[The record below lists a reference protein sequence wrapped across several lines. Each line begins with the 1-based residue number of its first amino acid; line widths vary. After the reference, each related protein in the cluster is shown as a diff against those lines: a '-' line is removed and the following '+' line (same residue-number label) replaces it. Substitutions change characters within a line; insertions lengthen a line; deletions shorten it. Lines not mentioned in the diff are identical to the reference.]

1 MKQSAKKINS
11 DAPIL
16 RSPGGVK
23 FRVTA
28 GSKWKFTRAVQRDPR
43 YSKLQKQ
50 LLTVLIDMTNEGRND
65 DESRWGYAYPGYDK
79 LATECGCT
87 RRAVIENITKLEEKA
102 ALKVHRSA
110 GQRASGRKGHG
121 GGGGRD
127 NANLYFLCDWTEF
140 GDTENGERETVHA
153 MHCFEETVNGK
164 RETVNGKRETVNG
177 AHGNG
182 EPASPDSS
190 LYPSEKPVSKNTQE
204 HDPAH
209 ADRWAGRFDQVPME
223 TPIPADPHGM
233 SQRERFEFLKRV
245 WESSGRRESGEAPAW
260 ESFRRLEASRSSC
273 TDFVGILQSID
284 ECRGVHCRPPVD
296 LTGGMS
302 FAEFLNDWLA
312 AIAESDRFEA
322 LRQRTKDADLS
333 PQACDMDEPF

>member
-1 MKQSAKKINS
+1 MKHSAKKINA

-16 RSPGGVK
+16 RSPDGVE

-28 GSKWKFTRAVQRDPR
+28 GSKWKFTRAVQRNPR

-50 LLTVLIDMTNEGRND
+50 LLTILIDMTNEGRSD
-65 DESRWGYAYPGYDK
+65 DKSRWGYAYPGYDK
-79 LATECGCT
+79 VAAECGCT
-87 RRAVIENITKLEEKA
+87 RRAAIENINKLEEMG

-110 GQRASGRKGHG
+110 GQRASGKRGHG

-140 GDTENGERETVHA
+140 GRAENSERETVHA

-164 RETVNGKRETVNG
+164 GETVNGKRETVNCTQD
-177 AHGNG
+177 NG

-204 HDPAH
+204 HDPAP
-209 ADRWAGRFDQVPME
+209 ADREAGCWGERPME
-223 TPIPADPHGM
+223 TQVPANHHGM
-233 SQRERFEFLKRV
+233 SQRERFEFLKEV
-245 WESSGRRESGEAPAW
+245 WESGGRRERDDALAW
-260 ESFRRLEASRSSC
+260 NSFCQLEASHRSC
-273 TDFVGILQSID
+273 TDFVGFVQSID
-284 ECRGVHCRPPVD
+284 QCRGVHCRQPVD
-296 LTGGMS
+296 FTGGMS

-312 AIAESDRFEA
+312 AIAESDELEA

>member
-1 MKQSAKKINS
+1 MKRSAKKIKS

-16 RSPGGVK
+16 RSPDGVE

-79 LATECGCT
+79 LAAECGCT
-87 RRAVIENITKLEEKA
+87 RRAAIENVAKLEEKE

-110 GQRASGRKGHG
+110 GQRASGKKGHG

-127 NANLYFLCDWTEF
+127 NGNLYFLSGWTEF
-140 GDTENGERETVHA
+140 GRTENNERETVHA

-164 RETVNGKRETVNG
+164 RETVNGKRATVNG
-177 AHGNG
+177 EHGNG

-190 LYPSEKPVSKNTQE
+190 MNPSEKPASKNTQE
-204 HDPAH
+204 HDRARE
-209 ADRWAGRFDQVPME
+209 DREAGCLDDGPME
-223 TPIPADPHGM
+223 TPIPASHHGM
-233 SQRERFEFLKRV
+233 SQRERFEFLKGV
-245 WESSGRRESGEAPAW
+245 WEASGRREHDEAPAW
-260 ESFRRLEASRSSC
+260 DSFRQLEASHRSC
-273 TDFVGILQSID
+273 TDFVGFVQSID
-284 ECRGVHCRPPVD
+284 ECRGVHCSQPVD

-312 AIAESDRFEA
+312 AIAESDELEA
-322 LRQRTKDADLS
+322 LRQRTKDVDLS

>member
-1 MKQSAKKINS
+1 MKHSVKKINS

-16 RSPGGVK
+16 RSPDGVE

-28 GSKWKFTRAVQRDPR
+28 GSKWKFTRAVQRNTG
-43 YSKLQKQ
+43 YSILQKQ
-50 LLTVLIDMTNEGRND
+50 LLTVLIDTTNEGRID
-65 DESRWGYAYPGYDK
+65 DQSRWGYAYPGYDK
-79 LATECGCT
+79 LAAECGCS
-87 RRAVIENITKLEEKA
+87 RRAVIKNIAKLEEKG

-110 GQRASGRKGHG
+110 GQRASGMKGHG

-127 NANLYFLCDWTEF
+127 NGNLYFLRDWTEF
-140 GDTENGERETVHA
+140 GRAENSERETVHA
-153 MHCFEETVNGK
+153 MHCFEETVNRK

-177 AHGNG
+177 ARVNG
-182 EPASPDSS
+182 EPAAPDSS
-190 LYPSEKPVSKNTQE
+190 LYPSEKPVSRNTQE

-209 ADRWAGRFDQVPME
+209 ADREAGYLDDCPME
-223 TPIPADPHGM
+223 TPIPADHHGM

-245 WESSGRRESGEAPAW
+245 WESSGPREYDEAPAW

-273 TDFVGILQSID
+273 TDFVGIVQSID
-284 ECRGVHCRPPVD
+284 ECRGVHCRQPVD

-312 AIAESDRFEA
+312 AIAESDKFEE
-322 LRQRTKDADLS
+322 LRLRTKDADLS
-333 PQACDMDEPF
+333 PQACDLDEPF

>member
-1 MKQSAKKINS
+1 ME
-11 DAPIL
+11 
-16 RSPGGVK
+16 

-50 LLTVLIDMTNEGRND
+50 LLTVLIDMTNEGRHD

-79 LATECGCT
+79 LAAECGCT
-87 RRAVIENITKLEEKA
+87 RRAAIENVAKLEEKG
-102 ALKVHRSA
+102 ALKAHRSA

-140 GDTENGERETVHA
+140 GRVENSERATVHA
-153 MHCFEETVNGK
+153 MHCFEETVNGE
-164 RETVNGKRETVNG
+164 RETVNGKRATVNG
-177 AHGNG
+177 ARGNG

-190 LYPSEKPVSKNTQE
+190 LHPSEKPVSNNTQE
-204 HDPAH
+204 HDRAH
-209 ADRWAGRFDQVPME
+209 ADGDAGCFEEGPME
-223 TPIPADPHGM
+223 TRIPADH
-233 SQRERFEFLKRV
+233 QTLTARERFEFLKGA
-245 WESSGRRESGEAPAW
+245 WESGGRREDDDAAAW
-260 ESFRRLEASRSSC
+260 NSFCQLEASHRSC
-273 TDFVGILQSID
+273 TDFVGFVQTID
-284 ECRGVHCRPPVD
+284 QCRGVHCRQPVD

-312 AIAESDRFEA
+312 AIAESDELEA